1 MLTGLTPL
9 DVDPNDEQVY
19 TPVIAQVRAVMSHR
33 KKEVQNYMAKIMILM
48 EEREMSL
55 SHG

>member
-1 MLTGLTPL
+1 MLTGLTQL

-19 TPVIAQVRAVMSHR
+19 TPVIAQVRAVMRHR

-55 SHG
+55 GHG